1 MATIIALIHGEAG
14 AYGIG
19 FPDFPGAVS
28 GGETMDE
35 ALRRG
40 REVLATHVEALLDAG
55 QDMPALRTLDE
66 MKADPALA
74 EDFGDVAAVTAI
86 ALDLPGRAVRVN
98 ISMDENLIA
107 RIDAAARARGE
118 SRSRFLAE
126 AARTR
131 LAG

>member
-14 AYGIG
+14 TYGIG

>member
-28 GGETMDE
+28 GGATIDE

-40 REVLATHVEALLDAG
+40 RETLATHIEALGEAG
-55 QDMPALRTLDE
+55 QDLPRVRTVDE
-66 MKADPALA
+66 VRADPALA
-74 EDFGDVAAVTAI
+74 EDFADAVLVTAVTV
-86 ALDLPGRAVRVN
+86 DLPGKAVRLN
-98 ISMDENLIA
+98 ISMDEHLVA
-107 RIDAAARARGE
+107 RIDEAARARGE